1 MIFFFYFS
9 GAVGNLLVTSCLDNI
24 CRLWSETLL
33 PEDGVVSMTQL
44 DPNAAK
50 DCKFRTHRQKARFIQ
65 RFRHMRQSFTARKSG
80 TTAKAGAAGKAASSA
95 RPEPIASLPS
105 TYSVHEFHNYGF
117 QSTGISPGLHFH
129 LAGTINALTDIPLV
143 PSMAAQTGTNQT
155 QQNFTLHWLNN
166 KEMQFSVEAEKIMED
181 LFKLSLDRDDT
192 SLELELAVPATE
204 DIADSGSIGS
214 PMKGGGMPPR
224 PPNPRRGK
232 RPIDG
237 VVPHTASS
245 NSLAQSDVSQSG
257 SGGHHGSVGSGQHH
271 SINLSDMLDHRI
283 DRILKDWHQSSDLLF
298 SVHPIDGSLL
308 VWIADFLDEYQPGS
322 FRQAQVSFSSRIPNA
337 LPLGDAMTMGGNV
350 ELFNGYNILNFKE
363 LVKDR
368 VGDFKMDGM
377 KEEEGNG
384 DGGEEEDDDE
394 EMELKIPKPVEEEPP
409 KPLSPSEKL
418 IPKYKPPPIVS
429 MISKHHNGTL
439 NLWNVMFAEKSNFS
453 QLLNI
458 SHGARSSG
466 HRFRVNAITCH
477 PVLPLLLTTSH
488 HNIVKNQE
496 DLSGDQE
503 VFRSEL
509 ILWRVDP
516 VGPLSK
522 SGGITELARVNSME
536 ISAFSDVA
544 WIPTLLP
551 R

>member
-1 MIFFFYFS
+1 M
-9 GAVGNLLVTSCLDNI
+9 LVTSCLDNI

-65 RFRHMRQSFTARKSG
+65 RFRHMRQSYTARKGGGKSC
-80 TTAKAGAAGKAASSA
+80 AGATNKPTGSV

-105 TYSVHEFHNYGF
+105 TYSVHEFHNYGY

-129 LAGTINALTDIPLV
+129 LAATINALTDIPLV
-143 PSMAAQTGTNQT
+143 PTMAAPTGTNKGQH
-155 QQNFTLHWLNN
+155 NFMLHWLNN
-166 KEMQFSVEAEKIMED
+166 KEMQFSLEAEKIMED

-204 DIADSGSIGS
+204 DMTDSGSLGS
-214 PMKGGGMPPR
+214 PMKGVPPR
-224 PPNPRRGK
+224 PLNSRRGK

-237 VVPHTASS
+237 VMPHTASS

-257 SGGHHGSVGSGQHH
+257 SGGHHGSVGSGHH
-271 SINLSDMLDHRI
+271 HNINLSDMLDHRI
-283 DRILKDWHQSSDLLF
+283 DRILKDWHQNSDLLF

-308 VWIADFLDEYQPGS
+308 VWVADFLDEYQPGS

-337 LPLGDAMTMGGNV
+337 IPLGDSMTMGGNV
-350 ELFNGYNILNFKE
+350 ELFNAYNILNFKE
-363 LVKDR
+363 LVKDK
-368 VGDFKMDGM
+368 VGDDKLDGM
-377 KEEEGNG
+377 KDEERKNEEEEN
-384 DGGEEEDDDE
+384 DDDDE
-394 EMELKIPKPVEEEPP
+394 EMEIKVPKPVGDEPHNP
-409 KPLSPSEKL
+409 PSERL
-418 IPKYKPPPIVS
+418 LPKYKPPPIVS
-429 MISKHHNGTL
+429 MISKHNNGTL
-439 NLWNVMFAEKSNFS
+439 NLWNVMFAEKSKFS

-458 SHGARSSG
+458 SHGARCSG
-466 HRFRVNAITCH
+466 HRFRVNGITCH

-496 DLSGDQE
+496 DLTNNQE

-522 SGGITELARVNSME
+522 SGGITELARINSME